1 MKIYTIAMTEQM
13 KKKLDTILDQ
23 IQVLG
28 DGLPLSHTGFV
39 RMFRYNEDTR
49 RLTVF
54 TDFSGLVSKCPSCLL
69 MSVDTEERVLQ
80 DLREKLEFEFPDTEL
95 VFG

>member
-1 MKIYTIAMTEQM
+1 MKQ
-13 KKKLDTILDQ
+13 KLDAILDQ
-23 IQVLG
+23 VKVLG
-28 DGLPLSHTGFV
+28 DDIPLSYTGFV
-39 RMFRYNEDTR
+39 RMFRYDEGTR

-69 MSVDTEERVLQ
+69 MSLDTEDRVLQ

-95 VFG
+95 LFN

>member
-1 MKIYTIAMTEQM
+1 MKQ
-13 KKKLDTILDQ
+13 KLDIILDQ
-23 IQVLG
+23 VKVLG
-28 DGLPLSHTGFV
+28 DDIPSSHTGFV
-39 RMFRYNEDTR
+39 RMFRYDEETP

-69 MSVDTEERVLQ
+69 MSFDTEDRVLQ

-95 VFG
+95 LFN